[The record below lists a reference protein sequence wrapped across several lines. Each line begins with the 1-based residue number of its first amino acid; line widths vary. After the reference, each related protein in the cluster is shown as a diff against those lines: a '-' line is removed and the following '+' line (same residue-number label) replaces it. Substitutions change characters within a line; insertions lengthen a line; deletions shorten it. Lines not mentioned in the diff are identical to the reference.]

1 MFDFSNRKKTKTI
14 SMIIVIAICVA
25 MVLGLLIGM

>member
-14 SMIIVIAICVA
+14 SMIIVSAICVA
-25 MVLGLLIGM
+25 MVLGLLMGM